1 MAAVETQMV
10 GDRISKRN
18 FEKLAQFIYDYS
30 GIKMPS
36 TKLTMLEGRLRRRL
50 RATNH
55 ATFDGYCDFLFHE
68 DGLEQET
75 VYLIDAVTTNKTDFF
90 REARHFEYMQQVALP
105 ALAGNGVRTI
115 RTWSSAC
122 STGAE
127 PYTMA
132 MVLEEF
138 TADRRDLNYSILATD
153 LSTDVL
159 ATARRG
165 IYADDMIHPVPRDLQ
180 RKYVMVAKKADRR
193 EVRISAAL
201 RSRVGFARMNLMDE
215 SYPVGEAHDLLPK
228 RADLLRQADPICR
241 AEAAVRAASAGRLH
255 VHRPLRIHYRHRSAP
270 EAGFQYR
277 VPAHLGKTAYGQEN
291 PGSRHRRFRQRAPD
305 TRSRAAGGS

>member
-1 MAAVETQMV
+1 MSMAAVETQMV

-18 FEKLAQFIYDYS
+18 FEKLARFIYDYS
-30 GIKMPS
+30 GIKMPP

-50 RATNH
+50 RATQH
-55 ATFDGYCDFLFHE
+55 ATFDDYCDFLFHD

-105 ALAGNGVRTI
+105 ALVSSGVRTI

-138 TADRRDLNYSILATD
+138 VADRRDLNYSILATD

-165 IYADDMIHPVPRDLQ
+165 IYAEDMVHPVPRELQ
-180 RKYVMVAKKADRR
+180 RKYVMVAKQPNRR
-193 EVRISAAL
+193 EVRISADL

-215 SYPVGEAHDLLPK
+215 SYPVGEGMHMIFCRNVLIYFDKPTQSGVLKRLCARLLPGGYMFIGHSESISGI
-228 RADLLRQADPICR
+228 DL
-241 AEAAVRAASAGRLH
+241 
-255 VHRPLRIHYRHRSAP
+255 PLKQVSNTVFQRI
-270 EAGFQYR
+270 
-277 VPAHLGKTAYGQEN
+277 
-291 PGSRHRRFRQRAPD
+291 
-305 TRSRAAGGS
+305 